1 MLDNT
6 DFISINMNQANKL
19 HYILTKYFNC
29 ANGDISIGFYT
40 LQNESHFYVTC
51 SNIPLEYRGIIWS
64 RDLRVSIQ
72 DDYQLFIQIANKD
85 NDITL
90 YFGQNPDNEEIYN
103 FDTLVKYGYK
113 LFVDYIKNGAE

>member
-1 MLDNT
+1 
-6 DFISINMNQANKL
+6 
-19 HYILTKYFNC
+19 LTKYFNC